1 MWRRVS
7 CEQLL
12 HKSQSILS
20 PRRNPKRW
28 VAVNLTVVGTIW
40 AKGNP
45 VPIPEPGSGTVPNRA
60 LIEDSSGQ
68 PEKTRRRR
76 REIRGELSL
85 LYKRSSSLESSS
97 REIGFGT
104 RRAPQLRRCPNLPH
118 GP

>member
-1 MWRRVS
+1 MWSSTRLRVA
-7 CEQLL
+7 CQGGLPPVWLL
-12 HKSQSILS
+12 L
-20 PRRNPKRW
+20 
-28 VAVNLTVVGTIW
+28 LLLVGES
-40 AKGNP
+40 GSY
-45 VPIPEPGSGTVPNRA
+45 SGTRQWNRSKSGPH
-60 LIEDSSGQ
+60 EDSSGQ